1 MRKTKNEKFVKTE
14 GNSQVYHTYKDRI
27 FRMLFKEKDRL
38 LELYNALNG
47 TSYTQTEALEVNTL
61 ENAIFIKM
69 KNDVSFIIESRMCL
83 YEHQSSYNPNMP
95 LRGMF
100 YFADLYKKLVKN
112 MDLSNRK
119 HIKIP
124 TPHYIVFYNGTE
136 KTEEVFYQKLSE
148 AFADGNEGC
157 IELVVKVI
165 NINYGKNMELM
176 ERCRTLS
183 DYARFVAI
191 VRENVEKTDVEN
203 AVKLAV
209 EECIKK
215 DVLKEF
221 LLEQKT
227 EVIAM
232 SLYEYNEEYIRK
244 TFFEEGE
251 MRGVEKGEERFAKLV
266 ERLMGDSRTEDLLL
280 ATNDK
285 NLRNKLYA
293 EYHIGEN

>member
-1 MRKTKNEKFVKTE
+1 MRKTGNEKIVKTE
-14 GNSQVYHTYKDRI
+14 GNSQVYHSYKDRI

-47 TSYTQTEALEVNTL
+47 TSYTQAEALEVNTL

-100 YFADLYKKLVKN
+100 YFADLYKKLVKDI
-112 MDLSNRK
+112 DLSNRK

-251 MRGVEKGEERFAKLV
+251 ARFAKLT
-266 ERLMGDSRTEDLLL
+266 EKLIADSRMEDLLL
-280 ATNDK
+280 AVKDTEV
-285 NLRNKLYA
+285 RNKLYQ
-293 EYHIGEN
+293 EYQIFEKWYT

>member
-1 MRKTKNEKFVKTE
+1 MRKTKNEKFIKTE
-14 GNSQVYHTYKDRI
+14 RNLQVYHTYKDGI

-47 TSYTQTEALEVNTL
+47 TSYTQAEALEINTL

-95 LRGMF
+95 LRGIF

-112 MDLSNRK
+112 IDLSNRK

-148 AFADGNEGC
+148 AFADEGEGC
-157 IELVVKVI
+157 MELIVKVI
-165 NINYGKNMELM
+165 NINYGKNRELM
-176 ERCRTLS
+176 KRCRTLS
-183 DYARFVAI
+183 DYAQFVAT

-209 EECIKK
+209 EECIEK
-215 DVLKEF
+215 DILKAF
-221 LLEQKT
+221 LIEQKS

-251 MRGVEKGEERFAKLV
+251 ARFAKLT
-266 ERLMGDSRTEDLLL
+266 EKLIADSRMEDLLL
-280 ATNDK
+280 AVKDVEV
-285 NLRNKLYA
+285 RNKLYQ
-293 EYHIGEN
+293 EYQIVEQWYA

>member
-1 MRKTKNEKFVKTE
+1 MSKTKNDKFIKRERNT
-14 GNSQVYHTYKDRI
+14 QVYHTYKDRI

-47 TSYTQTEALEVNTL
+47 TSYTQAEALEINTL

-112 MDLSNRK
+112 MDLSGRK

-136 KTEEVFYQKLSE
+136 KT
-148 AFADGNEGC
+148 
-157 IELVVKVI
+157 
-165 NINYGKNMELM
+165 
-176 ERCRTLS
+176 
-183 DYARFVAI
+183 
-191 VRENVEKTDVEN
+191 DVEN
-203 AVKLAV
+203 AVELAV
-209 EECIKK
+209 EECIEK
-215 DVLKEF
+215 DILKTF
-221 LLEQKT
+221 LIEQKS

-251 MRGVEKGEERFAKLV
+251 ARFAKLT
-266 ERLMGDSRTEDLLL
+266 EKLIADSRMEDLLL
-280 ATNDK
+280 ATKDVEV
-285 NLRNKLYA
+285 RNKLYQ
-293 EYHIGEN
+293 EYQIVEQWYA